1 VIAEYTPDLVRQMV
15 AKLNGDCC
23 IARALYPATSRDA
36 RDLGSCYESFDL
48 CLFRWAEGGP
58 EDIRGHESFACRS
71 VVQLRRGAQRNS
83 LGYTYRCLDRF
94 WRSQVEGELEDG
106 HLLEVVP
113 GEVEVDCL

>member
-1 VIAEYTPDLVRQMV
+1 
-15 AKLNGDCC
+15 
-23 IARALYPATSRDA
+23 
-36 RDLGSCYESFDL
+36 
-48 CLFRWAEGGP
+48 
-58 EDIRGHESFACRS
+58 
-71 VVQLRRGAQRNS
+71 

>member
-1 VIAEYTPDLVRQMV
+1 MV

-48 CLFRWAEGGP
+48 CLFRW
-58 EDIRGHESFACRS
+58 FACRS